1 MLINDA
7 DWELLVST
15 SSDTLPQPLPSVGN
29 AASVGKPWA
38 SDQSRSGLGNL
49 SHSTPPPMG
58 LFLSSI
64 SNKEGLSGC
73 WGGRQGAHPSWRFE
87 SWMCKIS
94 IFLVRFFIHSQ
105 NSHLYVFLFPV
116 PTSGN
121 DLDHVL
127 MVLVPLSCPRGSW
140 TTSCKTR
147 TASSSSPHCTAA
159 EGSLCEPK
167 HLCEGSPGQPH
178 LSLGPASSPQFPL
191 AASSSAVPLSS
202 L

>member
-73 WGGRQGAHPSWRFE
+73 WEGGRELTHPGDLKVG
-87 SWMCKIS
+87 C
-94 IFLVRFFIHSQ
+94 VRSPFF
-105 NSHLYVFLFPV
+105 
-116 PTSGN
+116 
-121 DLDHVL
+121 
-127 MVLVPLSCPRGSW
+127 W
-140 TTSCKTR
+140 
-147 TASSSSPHCTAA
+147 
-159 EGSLCEPK
+159 
-167 HLCEGSPGQPH
+167 
-178 LSLGPASSPQFPL
+178 
-191 AASSSAVPLSS
+191 
-202 L
+202 